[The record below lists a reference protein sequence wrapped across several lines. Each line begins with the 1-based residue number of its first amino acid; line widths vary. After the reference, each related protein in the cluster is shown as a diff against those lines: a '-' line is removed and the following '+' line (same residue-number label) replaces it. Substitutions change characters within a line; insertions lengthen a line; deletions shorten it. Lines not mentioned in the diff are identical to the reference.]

1 MGIQGLTKVIR
12 DNCINNQIIEY
23 HLHELC
29 GLKIAVDIS
38 IFLYKYIRTCG
49 EIEWMNNFFLLLCT
63 LKKHGISAVCIFD
76 GPNPPIEKK
85 GEQLIRIE
93 KNNNDLR
100 KLDICRQKRDQLL
113 NDYIIPNHFPSKE
126 LLSECVELLGKR
138 KKSYTN
144 TFNLSDVFDALN
156 EVIRNLERQTIP
168 ITSKHKKLA
177 KEIVDVMG
185 LHAIEADGEAET
197 LCCYLAINGK
207 VDAVLT
213 EDTDVLAY
221 GTPFMLAFKNFTIS
235 DEKLYGIHLPSVLED
250 LDMDQE
256 TFRDLC
262 ILLGCDYN
270 QHKRVKGF
278 PPHPSR
284 NFKKPVSLGEKYAY
298 LMVKEYG
305 LIEDFYHLLVIDDPN
320 IFNYTRYRELLTIPR
335 YISDCMVPYSRTPD
349 YEKVEEF
356 LNEYELFI
364 GLDYIYK
371 CHPKQRLI
379 IEDDDSDELLSLSDD
394 EI

>member
-49 EIEWMNNFFLLLCT
+49 EVEWMNNFFLLLCT

-85 GEQLIRIE
+85 GEQIQRIE
-93 KNNNDLR
+93 NNKKDLK
-100 KLDICRQKRDQLL
+100 KLDECRSKRDQLL
-113 NDYIIPNHFPSKE
+113 NEYIIPNRFPSRK
-126 LLSECVELLGKR
+126 LLDECVELLGKR
-138 KKSYTN
+138 KKEYTN
-144 TFNLSDVFDALN
+144 TNVLSDVFDALN

-168 ITSKHKKLA
+168 ITSRHKNLA
-177 KEIVDVMG
+177 KDIVKMMG

-197 LCCYLAINGK
+197 LCCYLAINEK

-221 GTPFMLAFKNFTIS
+221 GAPFMLAFKKFTIS

-250 LDMDQE
+250 LEMDQD

-270 QHKRVKGF
+270 QHKRIKGF
-278 PPHPSR
+278 PPHPTR
-284 NFKKPVSLGEKYAY
+284 KFKKPVSLGEKYAY
-298 LMVKEYG
+298 SMVKEYG
-305 LIEDFYHLLVIDDPN
+305 RIEDFLDLLVIEDPK
-320 IFNYTRYRELLTIPR
+320 IFNYERYRQLLTIPKFVA
-335 YISDCMVPYSRTPD
+335 DEMVPYSKTPN
-349 YEKVEEF
+349 YERIEEF
-356 LNEYELFI
+356 LEEYELFI
-364 GLDYIYK
+364 GIDYIHK
-371 CHPKQRLI
+371 CHPRQEYI
-379 IEDDDSDELLSLSDD
+379 IEEHSDDDNLTDD
-394 EI
+394 EIF

>member
-12 DNCINNQIIEY
+12 ENCINDQIIQY

-49 EIEWMNNFFLLLCT
+49 EVEWMNNFFLLLCT

-76 GPNPPIEKK
+76 GPNPPKEKK
-85 GEQLIRIE
+85 GEQIQRIE
-93 KNNNDLR
+93 NNKKDLK
-100 KLDICRQKRDQLL
+100 KLEVCRQKRDLLL
-113 NDYIIPNHFPSKE
+113 NKYIIPNKFPSDV
-126 LLSECVELLGKR
+126 LLDECVELLGRR
-138 KKSYTN
+138 KKLYTN
-144 TFNLSDVFDALN
+144 TSNLSDVFDALN
-156 EVIRNLERQTIP
+156 EVIKNLERQTIP
-168 ITSKHKKLA
+168 ITTRHKELA
-177 KEIVDVMG
+177 KQIVDIMG

-221 GTPFMLAFKNFTIS
+221 GSPFMLAFKNFTIS

-250 LDMDQE
+250 LEMDQE

-270 QHKRVKGF
+270 QHKRVKGI
-278 PPHPSR
+278 PPHPTR
-284 NFKKPVSLGEKYAY
+284 RFKKPVSLGEKYAFS
-298 LMVKEYG
+298 MVREYG
-305 LIEDFYHLLVIDDPN
+305 RIENFIDLLVIDNPDN
-320 IFNYTRYRELLTIPR
+320 FDYERYRELLTIPM
-335 YISDCMVPYSRTPD
+335 YVSDDMVPYSREPD
-349 YEKVEEF
+349 YDALEEF
-356 LNEYELFI
+356 MDKYELFI

-371 CHPKQRLI
+371 CHPKQKFI
-379 IEDDDSDELLSLSDD
+379 IDNSDSDDSLSLSDD